1 MRSENAMPSLPVT
14 VLKEPTGF
22 EGISI
27 PVPCSA
33 QGIGSLY
40 RLGSEPGSVQS
51 PNGEVSEGIWHW
63 WTSDACPDRQAGI
76 AREQM
81 QAGRVAQGLDP
92 APDCPMPDVPGK
104 TCRKKFYPERTL
116 YPDGSYREQS
126 WAWVPSAPNR
136 DEYNLIENWNVY
148 FTPEEAKI
156 YAALRSD
163 DYLRALDYRAVLA
176 IYYSLL
182 NYRCVGRVDPVLEPS
197 PVSPQSLSRRYD
209 LGSQSWL
216 EFWENSLRDRI
227 WIVRTDLRQV
237 RLPSGELVAGL
248 QPPENIRSRPSC
260 TTTTGQIVGYVAAAL
275 SLYAGVPSWID
286 VVMKLPDTVV
296 GFRNMLST
304 LGRASQIQQAL
315 LGAPSPVE
323 QKLIEQANGK
333 TPTGVAGEGSVISG
347 SGSIPLWL
355 LAAGAYALLG

>member
-1 MRSENAMPSLPVT
+1 MRSENAMPVSNPYEDVQKQL
-14 VLKEPTGF
+14 
-22 EGISI
+22 
-27 PVPCSA
+27 PCSS
-33 QGIGSLY
+33 QGIGTLS
-40 RLGSEPGSVQS
+40 RLGSEPASVQS
-51 PNGEVSEGIWHW
+51 PNGEVSEGMWHW
-63 WTSDACPDRQAGI
+63 WTSDSCPDPQAVK

-81 QAGRVAQGLDP
+81 QAGRVARGLDP
-92 APDCPMPDVPGK
+92 LPDCPSPDVPGK
-104 TCRKKFYPERTL
+104 TCRRKFYPERTL
-116 YPDGSYREQS
+116 YSDGSYREQS
-126 WAWVPSAPNR
+126 WQFEPSASGK
-136 DEYNLIENWNVY
+136 DEFGFVESWNVY

-182 NYRCVGRVDPVLEPS
+182 NWKCIGKLGAVLDPS
-197 PVSPQSLSRRYD
+197 PVSPQGLAKRYD
-209 LGSQSWL
+209 TGSQFWL
-216 EFWENSLRDRI
+216 EFWERSLRDRI

-237 RLPSGELVAGL
+237 RLPNGEMVTGL
-248 QPPENIRSRPSC
+248 RPPTEISRPPSC
-260 TTTTGQIVGYVAAAL
+260 TTQTGEILSYVAAAL
-275 SLYAGVPSWID
+275 TLYAGVPSWID
-286 VVMKLPDTVV
+286 IAFKLPDTVV

-323 QKLIEQANGK
+323 QKLIEQASGQTK